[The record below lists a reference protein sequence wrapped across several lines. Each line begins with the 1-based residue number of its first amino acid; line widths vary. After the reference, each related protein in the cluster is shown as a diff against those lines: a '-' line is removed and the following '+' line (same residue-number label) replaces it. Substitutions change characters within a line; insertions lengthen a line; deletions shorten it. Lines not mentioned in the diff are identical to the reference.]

1 MNRKIVIGII
11 VALTAAASVLIYL
24 KLNPKEL
31 PPYLVQAIG
40 KVDGDLINVNTKY
53 PGRVVKINV
62 DMGDKVKKGEV
73 IAVLDSKEYQ
83 DKLKAIENQIKAK
96 ENELN
101 FTTVKINDTIKK
113 TKKGV
118 AAKQKEL
125 NALTAQIESL
135 KLVIVQ
141 DKKDEKRIKNLVTK
155 KQVEPHQ
162 FEMARL
168 KTRTDLKKLKALNA
182 KKEALLIAIKIA
194 KDDLHTAIA
203 AKENIKALKNAINAL
218 KAQRD
223 EIQTVINK
231 LTIKSPINGYV
242 DTKIAQ
248 KGEVLGVGMPVA
260 SLINPKELYVVV
272 FVDEITNGKI
282 KLGDKAEIF
291 LDSFSNDPIPAVVS
305 RIAKKAEFTPKEVAV
320 KSDRVTRVYEVRL
333 KPTEPNPYLKL
344 GLPATGVI
352 LIGNGS
358 LPKSLDE
365 IPEL

>member
-11 VALTAAASVLIYL
+11 VALVVISGYLIYK

-53 PGRVVKINV
+53 PGRVVKIDV
-62 DMGDKVKKGEV
+62 DMGDEVKKGEV
-73 IAVLDSKEYQ
+73 LAVLDSKEYKK
-83 DKLKAIENQIKAK
+83 KLEAIENQIKAK

-113 TKKGV
+113 AKKGV
-118 AAKQKEL
+118 EAKQKEL
-125 NALTAQIESL
+125 NALTAQIDSL
-135 KLVIVQ
+135 KLVIAQ
-141 DKKDEKRIKNLVTK
+141 DKRDEKRIRKLVAK
-155 KQVEPHQ
+155 HQ
-162 FEMARL
+162 AEHHKLELATL
-168 KTRTDLKKLKALNA
+168 KTKTDINKLKALNA

-203 AKENIKALKNAINAL
+203 AKENITALKNAINAL

-223 EIQTVINK
+223 EVKTMIDK

-248 KGEVLGVGMPVA
+248 KGEVLGAGMPVV

-282 KLGDKAEIF
+282 KLGDRAEIF
-291 LDSFSNDPIPAVVS
+291 LDSFPNDPIPAVVS

-358 LPKSLDE
+358 LPQSLDE
-365 IPEL
+365 LPEL

>member
-11 VALTAAASVLIYL
+11 VALVVISGYLIYK

-53 PGRVVKINV
+53 PGRVVKIDV
-62 DMGDKVKKGEV
+62 DMGDEVKKGEV
-73 IAVLDSKEYQ
+73 IAVLDSEEYKK
-83 DKLKAIENQIKAK
+83 KLEAINNQIKAK

-101 FTTVKINDTIKK
+101 FTTAKINDTIKK
-113 TKKGV
+113 AKKGV
-118 AAKQKEL
+118 EAKQKEL
-125 NALTAQIESL
+125 NALTAQIDSL
-135 KLVIVQ
+135 KLVIAQ
-141 DKKDEKRIKNLVTK
+141 DKRDEKRIRKLVAK
-155 KQVEPHQ
+155 HQ
-162 FEMARL
+162 AEHHKLELATL
-168 KTRTDLKKLKALNA
+168 KTKTDINKLKALNA

-203 AKENIKALKNAINAL
+203 AKENITALKNAINAL

-223 EIQTVINK
+223 EVKTMIDK

-248 KGEVLGVGMPVA
+248 KGEVLGAGMPVA
-260 SLINPKELYVVV
+260 SLINPKELYVVI

-291 LDSFSNDPIPAVVS
+291 LDSFPDKPIAAVVS

-333 KPTEPNPYLKL
+333 KPTEKTPYLKL

-358 LPKSLDE
+358 LPKSLNE
-365 IPEL
+365 LPEL